1 MGLLRPRLL
10 CSIQLGSAQSKLAVK
25 GESPSWIQTLRIPQ
39 LQLHKGSSSERL
51 DRHVGNAV
59 PIPLPALRR
68 TLTPPPVHPGR
79 TQTLRVTSQ
88 VLRRKSQPL
97 GFHPL
102 LEGNTLAGSSGSSL
116 CCSSPSGSW
125 PSMRVTF
132 SPPQASSTGQAVTS
146 PLKTGFQCGRP
157 LQHKLAEGWLVSPA
171 AEEALALQSRGGVHR
186 ADPGTGLGRW
196 KHGWSGTCL

>member
-1 MGLLRPRLL
+1 MLLYEYKITNNIKCPYLGGIHDTPVGSVQPQLGLLRPRLL

-88 VLRRKSQPL
+88 VLRRKSQSL

-102 LEGNTLAGSSGSSL
+102 LEGNPRWQQWQFPLLLQPHG
-116 CCSSPSGSW
+116 
-125 PSMRVTF
+125 
-132 SPPQASSTGQAVTS
+132 PQ
-146 PLKTGFQCGRP
+146 
-157 LQHKLAEGWLVSPA
+157 
-171 AEEALALQSRGGVHR
+171 
-186 ADPGTGLGRW
+186 
-196 KHGWSGTCL
+196 